1 MNFEKNFSQ
10 YNKHAFV
17 QKKVAEKLTQF
28 LPQNIDSYEDILEL
42 GCGTGFFTRE
52 FLKKS
57 TPKNLFLN
65 DFFDTEKYLKDI
77 EYKEFLRGD
86 MKDFLVKK
94 IKKYDLIISSSCFQW
109 ENDLELLIKL
119 IAGCTNNLVFSIYLA
134 GNMKEIKNHFG
145 VGLKYYTKN
154 EIIKILKKYFK
165 NIISF
170 EEEIVLEFPTPFE
183 ALRHIKN
190 TGTSLKNK
198 ENLSTISKIKSYKET
213 KLTYKI
219 GYFYVCN

>member
-10 YNKHAFV
+10 YNKYAFV
-17 QKKVAEKLTQF
+17 QKNVAKKLTQF
-28 LPQNIDSYEDILEL
+28 LPENINSYENVLEL

-52 FLKKS
+52 FLKKT
-57 TPKNLFLN
+57 TPKTLSLN

-77 EYKEFLRGD
+77 KYKEFLHGD
-86 MKDFLVKK
+86 MKNFLVKK
-94 IKKYDLIISSSCFQW
+94 NKKFDLIVSSSCFQW
-109 ENDLELLIKL
+109 ENDFEFLIKL
-119 IAGCTNNLVFSIYLA
+119 IADCTDNLVFSIYLA

-165 NIISF
+165 NIVSF

-183 ALRHIKN
+183 ALCHIKN
-190 TGTSLKNK
+190 TGTSLKAN
-198 ENLSTISKIKSYKET
+198 ENFSIISKIKSYKET

-219 GYFYVCN
+219 GYFYACN